1 MNYSGDTYGIKE
13 FIKKHLGDNVDE
25 NTIFFEELDLVG
37 HDADEFIKK
46 FSVEFEVDMTS
57 FKFNEYFVE
66 EYNIPFLYWFDR
78 FFRKEKLKRKRF
90 NINHLEKIVKE
101 KKWIDI

>member
-1 MNYSGDTYGIKE
+1 MKYSADSNGLKE
-13 FIKKHLGDNVDE
+13 FIKKNLGDNVNE
-25 NTIFFEELDLVG
+25 NTVFFEELDLVG

-46 FSVEFEVDMTS
+46 LSAEFQIDMSS

-78 FFRKEKLKRKRF
+78 AFRKERLKRKKF
-90 NINHLEKIVKE
+90 SIKHLEKIIIE